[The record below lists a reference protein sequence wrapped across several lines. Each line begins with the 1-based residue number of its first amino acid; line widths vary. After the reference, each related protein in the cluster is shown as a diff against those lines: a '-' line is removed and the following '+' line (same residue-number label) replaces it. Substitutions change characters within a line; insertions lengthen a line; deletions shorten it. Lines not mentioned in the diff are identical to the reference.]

1 MSDQHQPLFLHVE
14 LSLLSF
20 NERVLSMALNPDTP
34 LLERLKFLC
43 IFSSNMDEFFEIRV
57 SGLKAKADS
66 VVSGES
72 FDGLSPQLALE
83 EISLRAHA
91 LAKLQYDTLNEKILP
106 ELADYGIKFLKRDE
120 WNEDQSKWLK
130 NYFKREVLPIL
141 TPIRLDPRPSA
152 PVSVDHQQGLK
163 HCC

>member
-1 MSDQHQPLFLHVE
+1 MTTPAPLEQPSFLHVE

-20 NERVLSMALNPDTP
+20 NERVLSMAVNPETP

-66 VVSGES
+66 AVSGES

-83 EISLRAHA
+83 EISSRAHA
-91 LAKLQYDTLNEKILP
+91 LVELQYRTLNDSVLP
-106 ELADYGIKFLKRDE
+106 QMAEYGIRFLKRDE
-120 WNEDQSKWLK
+120 WTEEQLSL
-130 NYFKREVLPIL
+130 IH
-141 TPIRLDPRPSA
+141 I
-152 PVSVDHQQGLK
+152 
-163 HCC
+163 